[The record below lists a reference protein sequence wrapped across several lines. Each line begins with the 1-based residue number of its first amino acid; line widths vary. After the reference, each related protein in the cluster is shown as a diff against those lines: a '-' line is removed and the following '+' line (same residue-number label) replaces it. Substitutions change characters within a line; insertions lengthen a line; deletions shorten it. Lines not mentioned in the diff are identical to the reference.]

1 MRICSAFTEVRKEI
15 IKEDGFIDISN
26 FKTKFDLSRK
36 YLITYLDYLDNYSNI
51 KKIENKRVFI

>member
-1 MRICSAFTEVRKEI
+1 MKIKNLVEES

-26 FKTKFDLSRK
+26 FKTRFDLSRK

-51 KKIENKRVFI
+51 KKVENKRVFI